1 MRTTS
6 VICFAMAAVIGGS
19 MMPMPP
25 VHAEDFYF
33 TQAQNCGSTAP
44 LPTEGVGNCKV
55 NKESHEKETR
65 THTSRSH

>member
-1 MRTTS
+1 MRTTP
-6 VICFAMAAVIGGS
+6 VICFAMAAAIAGS
-19 MMPMPP
+19 MMPMPSS
-25 VHAEDFYF
+25 HAEDYP

-65 THTSRSH
+65 THTPRSN